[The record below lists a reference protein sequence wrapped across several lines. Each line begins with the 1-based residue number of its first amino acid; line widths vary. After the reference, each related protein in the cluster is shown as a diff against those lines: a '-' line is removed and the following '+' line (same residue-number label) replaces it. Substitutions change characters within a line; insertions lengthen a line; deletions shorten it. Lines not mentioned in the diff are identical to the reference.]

1 MTKGE
6 LKELCRAGRDEELK
20 QIEAIT
26 EEKTGQIRTLSAA
39 EKEGGARRRWI
50 LRRKVIAAMAA
61 LAILAVGTLF
71 GPKVY
76 AQIQAWIRGTSE
88 YPVQGFKDKTYHFTP
103 QANAKTENVRYELGW
118 IPERYAPVLEEAGSE
133 NGEGNEYSCRKQ
145 IPWEEYYQG
154 REDGWYGAKP
164 QYKVVEEHF
173 YIGWKPIRED
183 MTWHFIWEDL
193 DTGEV
198 VTVESGELKAGEW
211 KGEYYLYRT
220 QYSWQTADFD
230 GFWIDEAHNMALR
243 LNGAITKEEAV
254 KIIENIR
261 VVELGE

>member
-1 MTKGE
+1 MMNRE
-6 LKELCRAGRDEELK
+6 LKALCRAERDAELK
-20 QIEAIT
+20 QIDMIT
-26 EEKTGQIRTLSAA
+26 EEKTGQIRVISAA

-76 AQIQAWIRGTSE
+76 AQIQAWIKGTTE
-88 YPVQGFKDKTYHFTP
+88 HPAQGFKDKTYQFTP
-103 QANAKTENVRYELGW
+103 QSGAKTENVYYELGW

-154 REDGWYGAKP
+154 REDGWYGPKP
-164 QYKVVEEHF
+164 QYEEVEEHF
-173 YIGWKPIRED
+173 AIGWKPIREG
-183 MTWHFIWEDL
+183 MTWHFIWADS
-193 DTGEV
+193 DTGKV
-198 VTVESGELKAGEW
+198 FPVESGKLQLGDW
-211 KGEYYLYRT
+211 KGEYYLYPA
-220 QYSWQTADFD
+220 QYAWQMADFD

-243 LNGAITKEEAV
+243 LSGAITKEEAV

-261 VVELGE
+261 VTELGD

>member
-6 LKELCRAGRDEELK
+6 LKALCRAGRDEELK

-26 EEKTGQIRTLSAA
+26 EEKTGQIRVIYAN
-39 EKEGGARRRWI
+39 ENERGKRRSRGT
-50 LRRKVIAAMAA
+50 RQKIAAAV
-61 LAILAVGTLF
+61 IVLAVLAAGAFF

-76 AQIQAWIRGTSE
+76 AQVQAWIKGTTE
-88 YPVQGFKDKTYHFTP
+88 HPAQGFKDKTYQFTP
-103 QANAKTENVRYELGW
+103 QSGAKTENVYYELGW

-154 REDGWYGAKP
+154 REDGWYGPKP
-164 QYKVVEEHF
+164 QYEEVEEHF
-173 YIGWKPIRED
+173 AIGWKPIREG
-183 MTWHFIWEDL
+183 MTWHFIWADS
-193 DTGEV
+193 DTGKV
-198 VTVESGELKAGEW
+198 FPVESGKLQLGDW
-211 KGEYYLYRT
+211 KGEYYLYPA
-220 QYSWQTADFD
+220 QYAWQMADFD

-243 LNGAITKEEAV
+243 LSGAITKEEAV

-261 VVELGE
+261 VTELGD